1 MILAALSTAPAYAGP
16 IASGIW
22 PHTCGTPPSVR
33 HLDLSSRQAYEASVD
48 PVLAYRQAQQGYL
61 ACLQHEGNEDI
72 RTVRQTISAYI
83 KAEVDIANA
92 ANARSDDAVRS
103 AEQRFSG
110 PGSVSLK
117 PPATGV
123 LGCCTR

>member
-1 MILAALSTAPAYAGP
+1 MILAALSTAPAYAGA
-16 IASGIW
+16 IEGGIW
-22 PHTCGTPPSVR
+22 PHACGVPPSPR

-61 ACLQHEGNEDI
+61 ACLQREGSGDI
-72 RTVRQTISAYI
+72 QAVRQTISTYI

-92 ANARSDDAVRS
+92 ANARSDDAVRR

-110 PGSVSLK
+110 SGSVNLK
-117 PPATGV
+117 PPATGAI
-123 LGCCTR
+123 GCCNR